1 MIPVLWLSTV
11 GKFTKMFTH
20 NIYRKISN
28 IRRTK
33 CQNLNDSRLVLQL
46 SVRRQAMLQ
55 LHLSYRQFYCQFR
68 CVFSHLGFLL
78 QSTRSII
85 CLIDNVMKHWSVDI
99 THTLTHKYIPYIHMV
114 LGDWLIM
121 LCCHSEQKYDLCIIE
136 RQWKSLVEDSWLPAS
151 HCCRVCVI
159 AVVHNIILNS

>member
-1 MIPVLWLSTV
+1 MILVSSCSCL
-11 GKFTKMFTH
+11 FAD
-20 NIYRKISN
+20 RRCSN
-28 IRRTK
+28 YIWVIDNFIANLGASYIRYLKVCTMKPIR
-33 CQNLNDSRLVLQL
+33 CAS
-46 SVRRQAMLQ
+46 SP
-55 LHLSYRQFYCQFR
+55 LSY
-68 CVFSHLGFLL
+68 FSHLGFLL

-85 CLIDNVMKHWSVDI
+85 CSIDNVTKHWSVDI
-99 THTLTHKYIPYIHMV
+99 RHTLTHKYISYIHMV

-136 RQWKSLVEDSWLPAS
+136 RQWKSLVEDIWLPAS